1 MRPAGRNLFPLGAG
15 FQGVHVHVAQRA
27 HECEAWRVISHKRA
41 AFPIEI
47 GRILILS
54 LSLDLPRAYQTF
66 QPANGSKFPSID
78 VFLVVITRRGDRR
91 KNFEKLYVCRYSIMS
106 HYVQIYKCVFVWINI
121 DVYIHRLRI
130 KFGMKVWFK
139 YVNVFLLWY
148 VWIDVYTRIKNK
160 VTGFWI
166 KEK

>member
-1 MRPAGRNLFPLGAG
+1 M
-15 FQGVHVHVAQRA
+15 
-27 HECEAWRVISHKRA
+27 ISHKRA

-54 LSLDLPRAYQTF
+54 LSLDLPRAYQTSTF

-106 HYVQIYKCVFVWINI
+106 HYVQICKCFCYIWINI
-121 DVYIHRLRI
+121 DVYIQ
-130 KFGMKVWFK
+130 
-139 YVNVFLLWY
+139 
-148 VWIDVYTRIKNK
+148 IKNK
-160 VTGFWI
+160 VWNESLIQICKCVFVMYG
-166 KEK
+166 